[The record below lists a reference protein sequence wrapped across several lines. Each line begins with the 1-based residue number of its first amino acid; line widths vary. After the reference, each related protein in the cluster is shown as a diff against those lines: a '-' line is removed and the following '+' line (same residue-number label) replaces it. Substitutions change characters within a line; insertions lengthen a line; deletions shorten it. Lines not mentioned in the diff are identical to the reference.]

1 MTRPPPST
9 PLLTPRDERDSRDI
23 QAAQVQRISEGM
35 RKGTIS
41 AQDGLNLLREQQ
53 RISAVRQEAEVLRKT
68 PGDGEPEGQ
77 ESTRRG
83 EKLREVSQMQ
93 ERSARSIAQAE
104 EKERGPAEPHCPAA

>member
-1 MTRPPPST
+1 
-9 PLLTPRDERDSRDI
+9 
-23 QAAQVQRISEGM
+23 M

-53 RISAVRQEAEVLRKT
+53 RISAIRQEAEGLRKT
-68 PGDGEPEGQ
+68 PGEGDAEGQ

-93 ERSARSIAQAE
+93 ERSARAITQAE
-104 EKERGPAEPHCPAA
+104 DKEHDTAEPRCPAA